1 MARRGPVSTRGWVGL
16 VVTAG
21 LLLACEADV
30 QATQPPSGPSSDG
43 PVGEATRDGI
53 TVTVAVDRA
62 VLTAAQQSFAVVT
75 VENRSPEPR
84 FWQGGRCN
92 LPASVWI
99 DSAANVTAPI
109 GHDWPGAAGQLKDLI
124 LPPSQPGRR
133 AAFVAAG
140 AVDPAGSVPCPASRG
155 VNRLAPGQRLETRAS
170 WAGEVNAV
178 AAPAGPAIVTASFSY
193 LGSGPH
199 HDPSDVADA
208 IQARVAVAV
217 VPSPFRLLA
226 PGEAIDAALAD
237 RAFAAWLATVGPQAT
252 WQGAEL
258 VQHEGAYVVVLRTK
272 SQEGRATVDRRSGTV
287 SFETRP
293 AD

>member
-1 MARRGPVSTRGWVGL
+1 MARRGPAWARGWVGL

-21 LLLACEADV
+21 LLLACEADIPE
-30 QATQPPSGPSSDG
+30 TELRNGPTPAG

-53 TVTVAVDRA
+53 TVTLSLDRA
-62 VLTAAQQSFAVVT
+62 VLTATEQALAVVT

-92 LPASVWI
+92 LPASVWV

-109 GHDWPGAAGQLKDLI
+109 GHDWPGSAGQLKKLV
-124 LPPSQPGRR
+124 LPASQPGRR

-140 AVDPAGSVPCPASRG
+140 PVDPAGNVPCPASRG
-155 VNRLAPGQRLETRAS
+155 VNQLPPGQRLEIRAS

-178 AAPAGPAIVTASFSY
+178 AAPPGPGQVTASFSY
-193 LGSGPH
+193 LGPGPH
-199 HDPSDVADA
+199 HDPSGVADA
-208 IQARVAVAV
+208 IQAHVAIAIA
-217 VPSPFRLLA
+217 PSSVRLLA

-237 RAFAAWLATVGPQAT
+237 RAFAAWLATAGAPAT
-252 WQGAEL
+252 WVGADLQQLDGEYLL
-258 VQHEGAYVVVLRTK
+258 VLQTRSE
-272 SQEGRATVDRRSGTV
+272 EGRATVDRRSGTV

-293 AD
+293 RS

>member
-1 MARRGPVSTRGWVGL
+1 MARRGPVGTLGWVGL
-16 VVTAG
+16 VVTVG

-30 QATQPPSGPSSDG
+30 QETESPAGSTPGG

-53 TVTVAVDRA
+53 TVTVSLDRA
-62 VLTAAQQSFAVVT
+62 VLTATEQAFAVVT
-75 VENRSPEPR
+75 VENRSSEPR

-109 GHDWPGAAGQLKDLI
+109 GHDWPGTAGQLKDLV

-140 AVDPAGSVPCPASRG
+140 PVDPAGNVPCPASRG
-155 VNRLAPGQRLETRAS
+155 VNQLPPGQRLEIRAS

-178 AAPAGPAIVTASFSY
+178 AAPPGPAVVTASFSY
-193 LGSGPH
+193 LGPGPH
-199 HDPSDVADA
+199 HDPSGVADA
-208 IQARVAVAV
+208 ILARVAIPIA
-217 VPSPFRLLA
+217 PSPVRLLA

-237 RAFAAWLATVGPQAT
+237 RTFAAWLATAGGQAT
-252 WQGAEL
+252 WDGAEL
-258 VQHEGAYVVVLRTK
+258 EQLGGAYILVLRTR
-272 SQEGRATVDRRSGTV
+272 SQEARATVDRRSGTV
-287 SFETRP
+287 TFEARP
-293 AD
+293 RG

>member
-1 MARRGPVSTRGWVGL
+1 MARRGPVWTLRWVGL
-16 VVTAG
+16 VLAAG

-30 QATQPPSGPSSDG
+30 PETESPSGPTPDG

-53 TVTVAVDRA
+53 TVTVSLDRA
-62 VLTAAQQSFAVVT
+62 VLTATEPAFAVVT

-99 DSAANVTAPI
+99 DSAANVTAPV
-109 GHDWPGAAGQLKDLI
+109 GHDWPGTAGQLKDLV
-124 LPPSQPGRR
+124 LPASQPGRR
-133 AAFVAAG
+133 AAFVAEG
-140 AVDPAGSVPCPASRG
+140 PVGPAGDVPCPGSRG
-155 VNRLAPGQRLETRAS
+155 VNRLPPGQRLEIRAS

-178 AAPAGPAIVTASFSY
+178 AAPPGPAVVTASFSY
-193 LGSGPH
+193 LGPGPH
-199 HDPSDVADA
+199 HDPSGVADA
-208 IQARVAVAV
+208 IQARVTIAI
-217 VPSPFRLLA
+217 VPSPLRLLA

-237 RAFAAWLATVGPQAT
+237 RAFAAWLATAGGQAT
-252 WQGAEL
+252 WEGAEL
-258 VQHEGAYVVVLRTK
+258 QQLDRAYVLVLQTR

-293 AD
+293 RG